1 MGRNYKYNDLY
12 RYFENLSGSNA
23 SLTFKEIESIAGVE
37 LPPSAYKY
45 IPYWHPSKTHT
56 ITRAWV
62 ENGWKMIDLSLGEY
76 VEFEKMELQNEELV
90 FTRKG

>member
-1 MGRNYKYNDLY
+1 MSRHYKYSDLY
-12 RYFENLSGSNA
+12 IFFENLSDA
-23 SLTFKEIESIAGVE
+23 KVRLTFKEIERIAGVE

-62 ENGWKMIDLSLGEY
+62 ENGWKMKDVSLGEY
-76 VEFEKMELQNEELV
+76 VDFEK
-90 FTRKG
+90 TA